1 MREIIVIMVSMVL
14 VNNLVLV
21 QGLGICPTIKL
32 SVNARRSMAL
42 GSFVGLG
49 MVTATAVTW
58 PIDKYLLKPYDL
70 EYFRILIF
78 VPLVCLVGYL
88 IVKLVHKLIPTF
100 CMGVGCLNSLLMTN
114 CAVVGIALLSVQ
126 QEYTYFQAVMG
137 AVGAGIGFVFVMILF
152 AGMRHRIDRTKGIPE
167 VFQGIPVY
175 LVAAAMLSVVL
186 IGFSN
191 VAVGIFA

>member
-1 MREIIVIMVSMVL
+1 MKEIIVIMVSMVL

-32 SVNARRSMAL
+32 SVNAGRSAAL
-42 GSFVGLG
+42 GLFVGLG
-49 MVTATAVTW
+49 MVVATAVTW
-58 PIDKYLLKPYDL
+58 PIDKYFLKPYDM

-88 IVKLVHKLIPTF
+88 IVKLVHIIIPNF
-100 CMGVGCLNSLLMTN
+100 CLGVGCLNSLLMTN
-114 CAVVGIALLSVQ
+114 CAVVGITLLSVQ
-126 QEYTYFQAVMG
+126 TDYTYVQTIMG
-137 AVGAGIGFVFVMILF
+137 AFGAGIGFVVVMVLF
-152 AGMRHRIDRTKGIPE
+152 AGMRHRIDRTKGIP
-167 VFQGIPVY
+167 VIFQGVPIY

-186 IGFSN
+186 TGFSS

>member
-32 SVNARRSMAL
+32 SANAARSASL
-42 GSFVGLG
+42 GAFVGMG
-49 MVTATAVTW
+49 MVAATAVTW
-58 PIDKYLLKPYDL
+58 PIDHFLLKPYGL

-88 IVKLVHKLIPTF
+88 IVKLVHRLIPGF

-126 QEYTYFQAVMG
+126 KDYTYLQAVMG
-137 AVGAGIGFVFVMILF
+137 ALGGGIGFMMVMVLF
-152 AGMRHRIDRTKGIPE
+152 AGMRHRIDQTKGIPQI
-167 VFQGIPVY
+167 FQGIPIY
-175 LVAAAMLSVVL
+175 LIAAAMLAIVL
-186 IGFSN
+186 TGFSS

>member
-1 MREIIVIMVSMVL
+1 MREIIVILVSMVL

-32 SVNARRSMAL
+32 SVNAGRSLAL
-42 GSFVGLG
+42 GSLVGLG
-49 MVTATAVTW
+49 MVVATAVTW
-58 PIDKYLLKPYDL
+58 PIDKYILKPFDL

-88 IVKLVHKLIPTF
+88 IVKLVHKLFPTF
-100 CMGVGCLNSLLMTN
+100 CIGAGCWNSLLMTN
-114 CAVVGIALLSVQ
+114 CAVVGISLLSVQ
-126 QEYTYFQAVMG
+126 KDYTYLQAVMG
-137 AVGAGIGFVFVMILF
+137 AVGAGIGFALVMILF
-152 AGMRHRIDRTKGIPE
+152 AGMRHRIDHTKGIPQA
-167 VFQGIPVY
+167 FQGIPIY
-175 LVAAAMLSVVL
+175 LVAAAMLAVVL

>member
-1 MREIIVIMVSMVL
+1 MVSMVL

-32 SVNARRSMAL
+32 SANAKRSFQL

-49 MVTATAVTW
+49 MVVATAVTW
-58 PIDKYLLKPYDL
+58 PIDKYILKPYDL

-88 IVKLVHKLIPTF
+88 IVTFVHKFIPTF
-100 CMGVGCLNSLLMTN
+100 CTGVGCLNSLLMTN
-114 CAVVGIALLSVQ
+114 CAVVGIALISVQ
-126 QEYTYFQAVMG
+126 KEYTYLQAILG
-137 AVGAGIGFVFVMILF
+137 AVGAGIGFVLVMILF
-152 AGMRHRIDRTKGIPE
+152 AGMRHRIDHTKGIPQ

-186 IGFSN
+186 IGFSS

>member
-1 MREIIVIMVSMVL
+1 MRDIIIIMVSMVL

-32 SVNARRSMAL
+32 SVNARRSVSL
-42 GSFVGLG
+42 GFFVGLG
-49 MVTATAVTW
+49 MVASTAVTW

-88 IVKLVHKLIPTF
+88 IVKLVHKVIPTF

-114 CAVVGIALLSVQ
+114 CAVVGIALLNVQ
-126 QEYTYFQAVMG
+126 KEYTYLQALMA
-137 AVGAGIGFVFVMILF
+137 AVGAGIGFVLVMVLF
-152 AGMRHRIDRTKGIPE
+152 AGMRHRIDRTKGIPQA
-167 VFQGIPVY
+167 FQGIPVY
-175 LVAAAMLSVVL
+175 LAAAAMLSVVL
-186 IGFSN
+186 IGFSS

>member
-1 MREIIVIMVSMVL
+1 MKEIIIIMVSMVL

-32 SVNARRSMAL
+32 SANARRSVAL
-42 GSFVGLG
+42 GALVGLG
-49 MVTATAVTW
+49 MVAATAVTW
-58 PIDKYLLKPYDL
+58 PIDKYILKPYDL

-88 IVKLVHKLIPTF
+88 IVKLVHKLIPAF

-114 CAVVGIALLSVQ
+114 CAVVGIALISVQ
-126 QEYTYFQAVMG
+126 KEYTYLQAVLG
-137 AVGAGIGFVFVMILF
+137 AVGAGIGFVLVMILF
-152 AGMRHRIDRTKGIPE
+152 AGMRHRIDHTKGIPQI
-167 VFQGIPVY
+167 FQGIPVY

-186 IGFSN
+186 IGFSS

>member
-32 SVNARRSMAL
+32 SVNAGRSAAL
-42 GSFVGLG
+42 GSLVGLG
-49 MVTATAVTW
+49 MVVATAVTW
-58 PIDKYLLKPYDL
+58 PIDKYILKPYDL

-100 CMGVGCLNSLLMTN
+100 CLGAGCLNSLLMTN

-126 QEYTYFQAVMG
+126 KDYTYLQAVMG
-137 AVGAGIGFVFVMILF
+137 ALGAGIGFVLVMILF
-152 AGMRHRIDRTKGIPE
+152 AGMRHRIDHTKGIPLA
-167 VFQGIPVY
+167 FQGIPVY

-186 IGFSN
+186 IGFSS

>member
-1 MREIIVIMVSMVL
+1 MREIIIIMVSMVL

-32 SVNARRSMAL
+32 SVNARRSVSL
-42 GSFVGLG
+42 GLLVGVG
-49 MVTATAVTW
+49 MVASTAVTW
-58 PIDKYLLKPYDL
+58 PIDKYLFKPYDL

-88 IVKLVHKLIPTF
+88 IIKLVHKLIPSF

-126 QEYTYFQAVMG
+126 KDYTYIQAVMG
-137 AVGAGIGFVFVMILF
+137 ALGAGVGFILVMVLF
-152 AGMRHRIDRTKGIPE
+152 AGMRHRIDRTEGIPQA
-167 VFQGIPVY
+167 FQGIPVY
-175 LVAAAMLSVVL
+175 LIAAAMLSVVL
-186 IGFSN
+186 IGFSS

>member
-1 MREIIVIMVSMVL
+1 MVL

-32 SVNARRSMAL
+32 SVNARRSAAL
-42 GSFVGLG
+42 GSFVGIG
-49 MVTATAVTW
+49 MVAATAVTW
-58 PIDKYLLKPYDL
+58 PIDKYLLKPFDL

-88 IVKLVHKLIPTF
+88 IVKLVYKLIPTF
-100 CMGVGCLNSLLMTN
+100 CLGAGCLNSLLMTN

-126 QEYTYFQAVMG
+126 KDYTYFQAVMG
-137 AVGAGIGFVFVMILF
+137 AVGAGVGFALVMVLF
-152 AGMRHRIDRTKGIPE
+152 AGMRYRIDRTKGIPQ

-186 IGFSN
+186 IGFSS